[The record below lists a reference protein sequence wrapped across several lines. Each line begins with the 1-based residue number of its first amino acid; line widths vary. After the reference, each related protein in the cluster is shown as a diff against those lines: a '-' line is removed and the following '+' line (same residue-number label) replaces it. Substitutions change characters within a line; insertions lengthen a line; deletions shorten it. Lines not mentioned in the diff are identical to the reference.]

1 MHKLST
7 QEDTYGVLAQQ
18 MIKLNRSLE
27 AREEIA
33 GEKLEITIFACF
45 QSHVLH
51 NVFILLVI
59 F

>member
-33 GEKLEITIFACF
+33 GEKLEITIFA
-45 QSHVLH
+45 
-51 NVFILLVI
+51 
-59 F
+59 